1 MKKPKIEI
9 DVQDIVKR
17 AIKVDKPVFSIR
29 FERELYGAFKLR
41 CKALKAQHTVVL
53 EELMRDFLSK
63 TEK

>member
-17 AIKVDKPVFSIR
+17 ARNVDKPVISIR
-29 FERELYGAFKLR
+29 FEKDLYKDFKSR
-41 CKALKAQHTVVL
+41 CKALKTKHTVVL